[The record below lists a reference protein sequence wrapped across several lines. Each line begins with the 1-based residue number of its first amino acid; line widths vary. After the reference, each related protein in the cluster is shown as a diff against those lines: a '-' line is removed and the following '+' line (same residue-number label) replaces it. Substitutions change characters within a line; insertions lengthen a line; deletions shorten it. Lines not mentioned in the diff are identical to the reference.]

1 MRYPSG
7 QDTTFSACFFCAH
20 TIFQFWHFLA
30 LHKCSDEEVTSLAFR
45 LLQLILRGYYQYQLF
60 RSPLQSH
67 YELRELLEQIAFYQ
81 DNFFLLAIFFWRF
94 KQLFFSFEMNF
105 DIIKIIASLIELQ
118 DYFCVD
124 RIKENYEQIGY
135 FNVRI
140 FKVFRMIFI
149 FKEAECS

>member
-1 MRYPSG
+1 
-7 QDTTFSACFFCAH
+7 
-20 TIFQFWHFLA
+20 
-30 LHKCSDEEVTSLAFR
+30 
-45 LLQLILRGYYQYQLF
+45 
-60 RSPLQSH
+60 
-67 YELRELLEQIAFYQ
+67 
-81 DNFFLLAIFFWRF
+81 
-94 KQLFFSFEMNF
+94 MNF